1 MKNWRAGLK
10 ENRKQ
15 KTAKKRTVKKVRAS
29 WDLIIIMKEEKS
41 ITKEDQEDLWYA
53 EKKVNTVDSRGR
65 WTQKEE
71 ISISKRL
78 TIE

>member
-78 TIE
+78 TIK